1 MKRERF
7 TKADDG
13 DSGYCRQEIFLK
25 VEISKICEKEGLVD
39 SEGVEKL
46 VQLMLSDR
54 NEKKIDLVGRSM
66 LAGVI
71 AATDKFYCL
80 SRFVELR
87 GLPVFDE
94 CRKIR

>member
-1 MKRERF
+1 M
-7 TKADDG
+7 
-13 DSGYCRQEIFLK
+13 
-25 VEISKICEKEGLVD
+25 
-39 SEGVEKL
+39 
-46 VQLMLSDR
+46 QLMLSDR